1 MRYEDRVPNLL
12 VAGVTKTGTTSL
24 YWYLTQHPDVCR
36 PKGCK
41 EIDFFTP
48 MRRGEP
54 PLGDVEAYGAFFAAC
69 AGERYRLD
77 ASPQYFDGGR
87 ALVEA
92 VRRYT
97 PNARVLVL
105 LRDPVE
111 RLWSHYRDIKSKDKL
126 ADNMPFRKFFEC
138 GVAVHGTNGS
148 RQQHTNFRATSLGCY
163 AEYLRDWFDVFDD
176 RVGVLFHE
184 HLVRDA
190 QAFTA
195 EICVWLGIDPAVTRG
210 FDYEVRNRT
219 VDPRS
224 VAFSRFAY
232 AVNRRV
238 GPTLRKVP
246 TAKRV
251 AREVYAVLNRRGDG
265 EQLGQDDRRAME
277 HFYAPGIA
285 ALRDELRRRGYD
297 DLPAWLGGAA

>member
-1 MRYEDRVPNLL
+1 MRHEDGVPNLL

-36 PKGCK
+36 PNGRK

-54 PLGDVEAYGAFFAAC
+54 PLGDIAAYADYFANC
-69 AGERYRLD
+69 ATQRYRLD
-77 ASPQYFDGGR
+77 ASPQYFDGGPS
-87 ALVEA
+87 LVEM

-97 PNARVLVL
+97 PYARVLVL

-126 ADNMPFRKFFEC
+126 AKQVAFREFFER
-138 GVAVHGTNGS
+138 GVAVHGANGS
-148 RQQHTNFRATSLGCY
+148 GRQHTNYRATSLGCY
-163 AEYLRDWFDVFDD
+163 NEHLRDWFDVFDD
-176 RVGVLFHE
+176 RVRVLFHE
-184 HLVRDA
+184 RLVRDA
-190 QAFTA
+190 QALIA
-195 EICVWLGIDPAVTRG
+195 EVCVWLGIDPAVTRG
-210 FDYEVRNRT
+210 FAYEVRNRT

-224 VAFSRFAY
+224 VALSKFAY

-246 TAKRV
+246 AVKRA
-251 AREVYAVLNRRGDG
+251 AREAYGVLNRRRYG
-265 EQLGQDDRRAME
+265 EQLRNDDRRAVE
-277 HFYAPGIA
+277 QFYAPSVA
-285 ALRDELRRRGYD
+285 ALRDELRRRGYE
-297 DLPAWLGGAA
+297 DLPSWLGGTA